1 MKTLRL
7 VLAWLFGVLFIL
19 LGIINLTQTPLIGI
33 IELLVSI
40 ALLPITY
47 QIIYKNTQ
55 KEVSSKKKA
64 IITTVLIVV
73 WFIICGI
80 EGGKEREEQ
89 EKTFISEFNLNKK
102 EIVSQINQLIT
113 EKKYDEAVSLADKYH
128 SAKDQTVLE
137 LAEQARSELIKL
149 KNQQKIDD
157 LLNKLKDVPETK
169 LEKQIELYYEL
180 LTLDPENSEYKT
192 QNAKLQKELERQ
204 KLINSQFSS
213 WDGSHRKL
221 EKYIKSKM
229 NDPDSFKHVETKYI
243 DNGSDNLIIITSF
256 RGKNAFG
263 GVIVNTVTATVDL
276 DGNITSIISW
286 K

>member
-47 QIIYKNTQ
+47 QIIYKDTQ

-169 LEKQIELYYEL
+169 LEKQIELYDEL

>member
-1 MKTLRL
+1 M
-7 VLAWLFGVLFIL
+7 LFIL
-19 LGIINLTQTPLIGI
+19 SGIVNFTQTPLMGIVALLIG
-33 IELLVSI
+33 I

-55 KEVSSKKKA
+55 KEVSGKKKA
-64 IITTVLIVV
+64 IITTLLIVV
-73 WFIICGI
+73 WFIISGVDRS
-80 EGGKEREEQ
+80 KEREGQ
-89 EKTFISEFNLNKK
+89 EKNLISEFNLNKQ

-113 EKKYDEAVSLADKYH
+113 EKKYDEAASLADKYY

-137 LAEQARSELIKL
+137 LGEQARSELIKL
-149 KNQQKIDD
+149 KNQQKIDY
-157 LLNKLKDVPETK
+157 LLNKLKEVPKAE
-169 LEKQIELYYEL
+169 LEKKIELYNEL
-180 LTLDPENSEYKT
+180 STLAPENAEYKT
-192 QNAKLQKELERQ
+192 QKAKLQKELQRK
-204 KLINSQFSS
+204 KLIHSQFSS
-213 WDGSHRKL
+213 WDGSHREL

-243 DNGSDNLIIITSF
+243 DNGSDNLIIVTSF

-276 DGNITSIISW
+276 NGNIISIISW

>member
-113 EKKYDEAVSLADKYH
+113 EKKYDEAVSLADKCH

-169 LEKQIELYYEL
+169 LEKQIELYDEL

>member
-19 LGIINLTQTPLIGI
+19 LGIANLTQTPLIGI
-33 IELLVSI
+33 VALLVGIS
-40 ALLPITY
+40 LLPITY

-102 EIVSQINQLIT
+102 EIVSQINQLII

-137 LAEQARSELIKL
+137 LADQARLELLKL

-157 LLNKLKDVPETK
+157 LLNKLKDVPETE
-169 LEKQIELYYEL
+169 LEKQIELYDEL
-180 LTLDPENSEYKT
+180 LTVDPENSEYKT

-213 WDGSHRKL
+213 WDGSHRNL

>member
-169 LEKQIELYYEL
+169 LEKQIELYDEL

>member
-47 QIIYKNTQ
+47 QLIYKNTQ

-169 LEKQIELYYEL
+169 LEKQIELYDEL